1 MTSRYRDFAISYGT
15 KINDVDD
22 MRMFIGIRAQ
32 RKIQEPHWQE
42 TFVTLR

>member
-22 MRMFIGIRAQ
+22 MRMFIVRAQ

-42 TFVTLR
+42 TFVQLR